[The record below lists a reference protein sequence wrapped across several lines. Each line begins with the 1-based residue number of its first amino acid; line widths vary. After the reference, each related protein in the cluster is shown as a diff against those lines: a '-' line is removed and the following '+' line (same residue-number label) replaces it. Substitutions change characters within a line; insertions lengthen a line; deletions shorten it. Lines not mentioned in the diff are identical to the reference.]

1 MGTRTLLRSL
11 RRRPVIAA
19 LVMLVV
25 IAAGV
30 VAFDSQRAQY
40 RATGSIVL
48 LPNSANVA
56 SGPLFGQGLPGFL
69 ATYAQLSTGTGYRNE
84 VARASGLTVSA
95 VRRDVSVGPGSSGA
109 VLDVSATTGD
119 AETSVATA
127 NAAVD
132 ALATRIGRV
141 SGTSSS
147 TALVKVRTTPAS
159 LPGSAIGPS
168 RAVTLAGV
176 VLVAIIAGA
185 LAAIGFDQLFRRVSD
200 PDDAAEI
207 TGIPIVGVLPKA
219 RPKAR
224 GRPALAVGQHA
235 DPLLAACARDLR
247 SNLMFGME
255 PGKAGK
261 GWRTIAVVGLTP
273 KGGVTTTVVNLALAI
288 DELGET
294 VAVVDATERGD
305 ASAVFEAADSEFP
318 CFGPAN
324 GTATTLFQELA
335 EVAVERYERIIV
347 DPPSAIES
355 PLTRVL
361 ASRVDTVIVAVPAG
375 AMYPKQLRRS
385 LENLRMVGANIAGVV
400 LTRTKRRVARRWSTT
415 GPSAQSFPTP
425 QVSHSKDP
433 TSGWGR
439 DRVASASMPRE
450 RTVGA
455 EQRTGNQ

>member
-11 RRRPVIAA
+11 RRRLVIAA

-25 IAAGV
+25 LAAGV
-30 VAFDSQRAQY
+30 AALDTQRAQY

-69 ATYAQLSTGTGYRNE
+69 ATYAQLSTGTPYRKA
-84 VARASGLTVSA
+84 VARASGLTVPE

-109 VLDVSATTGD
+109 VLNVSATTGD
-119 AETSVATA
+119 RETSLATA
-127 NAAVD
+127 NAAVA
-132 ALATRIGRV
+132 ALATRIERA

-147 TALVKVRTTPAS
+147 TALVKIRLTPAS
-159 LPGSAIGPS
+159 LPGAAIGPS
-168 RAVTLAGV
+168 RAVTLAGL
-176 VLVAIIAGA
+176 VLVAIISGA
-185 LAAIGFDQLFRRVSD
+185 LAAIGFDQLFRRVTD

-207 TGIPIVGVLPKA
+207 TGIPTVGVLPKA

-224 GRPALAVGQHA
+224 GRPALAVGEQA

-255 PGKAGK
+255 PGK
-261 GWRTIAVVGLTP
+261 GWRTIAVIGLTP
-273 KGGVTTTVVNLALAI
+273 KAGVTTTVVNLALAI
-288 DELGET
+288 DELGES

-305 ASAVFEAADSEFP
+305 ASAVFEAADSTIP
-318 CFGPAN
+318 CFGGQPVN

-335 EVAVERYERIIV
+335 GVAVERYERIIV

-355 PLTRVL
+355 PLARVL
-361 ASRVDTVIVAVPAG
+361 ASRVDTVVVAVPAG
-375 AMYPKQLRRS
+375 AMYPKQLQRS

-400 LTRTKRRVARRWSTT
+400 LTRTTRRAARRWSTT
-415 GPSAQSFPTP
+415 GLSAQSFPTP
-425 QVSHSKDP
+425 PVSHSDDGA
-433 TSGWGR
+433 SGWGR
-439 DRVASASMPRE
+439 NRVASAPMLRE
-450 RTVGA
+450 RAVGA
-455 EQRTGNQ
+455 EQRSGNQ

>member
-11 RRRPVIAA
+11 RRRLVIAA

-25 IAAGV
+25 LAAGV
-30 VAFDSQRAQY
+30 AALDSQRAQY

-69 ATYAQLSTGTGYRNE
+69 ATYAQLSTGTPYRE
-84 VARASGLTVSA
+84 AVARASGLTVPE
-95 VRRDVSVGPGSSGA
+95 VRRDVSVGPGASGA
-109 VLDVSATTGD
+109 VLNVSATTGD
-119 AETSVATA
+119 RETSLATA
-127 NAAVD
+127 NAAVA
-132 ALATRIGRV
+132 ALATRIERA

-147 TALVKVRTTPAS
+147 TALVKIRVTPAS
-159 LPGSAIGPS
+159 LPGAAIGPS
-168 RAVTLAGV
+168 RAVTLAGL
-176 VLVAIIAGA
+176 VLVAIISGA
-185 LAAIGFDQLFRRVSD
+185 LAAIGFDQLFRRVTD

-207 TGIPIVGVLPKA
+207 TGIPTVGVLPKA

-224 GRPALAVGQHA
+224 GRPAVAVGEQA

-255 PGKAGK
+255 PGK
-261 GWRTIAVVGLTP
+261 GWRTIAVIGLTP
-273 KGGVTTTVVNLALAI
+273 KAGVTTAVVNLALAI
-288 DELGET
+288 DELGES

-305 ASAVFEAADSEFP
+305 ASAVFEAADSTIP
-318 CFGPAN
+318 CFGGQPVN

-335 EVAVERYERIIV
+335 GVAVERYERIIV

-361 ASRVDTVIVAVPAG
+361 ASRVDTVVVAVPAG

-400 LTRTKRRVARRWSTT
+400 LTRTTRRAARRWSTT

-425 QVSHSKDP
+425 QGSHSDDGM
-433 TSGWGR
+433 SGWGR
-439 DRVASASMPRE
+439 NRVASSPMLRE
-450 RTVGA
+450 RAVGV